1 MYPGTVAWSKNLA
14 NSGVISLGT
23 EQRTGTT
30 ASLCLFQSPPY
41 IQSQSLFVFFPQSS
55 EKGRVCWERVSLT
68 SWLASWCWQRH
79 GWRLAVFFLAS
90 VHKYYEDKGGGGLHS
105 APPWTSTSSD
115 RLHPEER
122 VSLLTCTAIK
132 GKQ

>member
-23 EQRTGTT
+23 EQRTGAT
-30 ASLCLFQSPPY
+30 ASLCLYQSPPY
-41 IQSQSLFVFFPQSS
+41 IQGQSLFVFFPQSS

-79 GWRLAVFFLAS
+79 GQRLAVSFLAS
-90 VHKYYEDKGGGGLHS
+90 AHKYYEDKRRGRGG
-105 APPWTSTSSD
+105 AAFSTTLD
-115 RLHPEER
+115 LNF
-122 VSLLTCTAIK
+122 I
-132 GKQ
+132 